1 MLRLKGTVIRAVS
14 LDCQGTLFHHRAPIE
29 NVYARLAVPIL
40 PDAPTDD
47 EFKSAFSQSYAETLT
62 SFPHYR
68 FPNQDPAVYSTR
80 RWWRELCRR
89 SLELTGRE
97 YTNDQIDRFF
107 RAVFQHYGSS
117 LGYAPFP
124 DATELLA
131 KLSSLK
137 VLLGVTSNCS
147 TRTID
152 TTLPNLLMHDKMHFF
167 TCSQE
172 AGVDKPSLHMF
183 ARTFDAI
190 RVIMPDVQKN
200 QVLHIGTSITND
212 FAAAR
217 EFGFQALL
225 LDRGGSSSPGAQRE
239 ASDDVHLEHHLETS
253 TVKSLR
259 EVGERLGC

>member
-1 MLRLKGTVIRAVS
+1 
-14 LDCQGTLFHHRAPIE
+14 
-29 NVYARLAVPIL
+29 
-40 PDAPTDD
+40 
-47 EFKSAFSQSYAETLT
+47 
-62 SFPHYR
+62 
-68 FPNQDPAVYSTR
+68 
-80 RWWRELCRR
+80 
-89 SLELTGRE
+89 
-97 YTNDQIDRFF
+97 
-107 RAVFQHYGSS
+107 
-117 LGYAPFP
+117 
-124 DATELLA
+124 
-131 KLSSLK
+131 
-137 VLLGVTSNCS
+137 
-147 TRTID
+147 
-152 TTLPNLLMHDKMHFF
+152 MHDKMHFF

-172 AGVDKPSLHMF
+172 AGVDKPSLHIF

-225 LDRGGSSSPGAQRE
+225 LDRGGSSSHEAQRE